1 MLAERQP
8 TWTLQIGVRPDVRTA
23 LFLRD
28 VLALSVSDDPYP
40 PTDPWVP
47 VLPAPGVDRA
57 AVEAEWLH
65 WFDGILDGMS
75 LGDDRWMARW
85 PAVCRALGALIEPI
99 RQWDAQLTRHE
110 LRHGRHRD
118 SSRMWITDLVGE
130 VGSELARA
138 VRPFHL
144 MITELPVRGQF
155 WMRRG
160 FNQVLASP
168 ALIDNTAAFS
178 WALRPVLLEIA

>member
-1 MLAERQP
+1 
-8 TWTLQIGVRPDVRTA
+8 
-23 LFLRD
+23 
-28 VLALSVSDDPYP
+28 
-40 PTDPWVP
+40 
-47 VLPAPGVDRA
+47 
-57 AVEAEWLH
+57 
-65 WFDGILDGMS
+65 
-75 LGDDRWMARW
+75 
-85 PAVCRALGALIEPI
+85 
-99 RQWDAQLTRHE
+99 
-110 LRHGRHRD
+110 
-118 SSRMWITDLVGE
+118 MWITDLVGD